1 MTHVVGTSPT
11 SEVPRERNRRGEG
24 GRLRDEIVAGAA
36 GLLDEAGDEHAVTLR
51 AVARRVGVAAPS
63 IYRHF
68 PDQPSIMLAVVQ
80 GTFAELEAAL
90 EAALAGAGT
99 DPRRRLEALSA
110 AYLDFAQ
117 EHPGRYRVMFGGV
130 WMPDLSQSAL
140 TESDLVSLG
149 GPTLTMLTDT
159 LEACVAA
166 GVATST
172 DPAADAVALWL
183 GLHGL
188 AHQRASTVS
197 FPWPADIATRLV
209 SALAHLDPA

>member
-1 MTHVVGTSPT
+1 MSNATTTTPVPD
-11 SEVPRERNRRGEG
+11 VPRTRNRRGEG
-24 GRLRDEIVAGAA
+24 GRLRDDIVAAAA

-51 AVARRVGVAAPS
+51 SVARRVGVAAPS

-68 PDQPSIMLAVVQ
+68 PDQPSIMLAVVR

-99 DPRRRLEALSA
+99 DPRNRLRALSD
-110 AYLDFAQ
+110 AYLDYAS
-117 EHPGRYRVMFGGV
+117 EHPGRYRTMFGGV

-140 TESDLVSLG
+140 TENDLVSLG
-149 GPTLTMLTDT
+149 GPTLGMLTDT
-159 LEACVAA
+159 LEACVAE

-197 FPWPADIATRLV
+197 FPWPGDIVTRLV
-209 SALAHLDPA
+209 SGLTHLDPA